1 MKKNIIAIIGLSIFL
16 VNSSTLST
24 TVLASKN
31 YNLGM
36 GVYDEV
42 KSENESIIVD
52 KLRNLDIYGKTSS
65 SVTLKW
71 DVPESV
77 HGLVEY
83 IIYKDGRELDR
94 VEARK
99 NGYTAT
105 DLSLNKIYGFKISAR
120 YSNGDESKPVS
131 INIRTDK
138 NDQDIIVSKP
148 QNIKS
153 YEVTQ
158 NSFKLS
164 WYDPKNIYGL
174 VEHII
179 YKDGKK
185 LETIPAG
192 TNKYTLDGLKLNT
205 IYGVK
210 VTSRYLNGEESKP
223 ISINVRTS
231 K

>member
-1 MKKNIIAIIGLSIFL
+1 MKKNIIAIVGLSIFL
-16 VNSSTLST
+16 VNSSILST

-52 KLRNLDIYGKTSS
+52 KVRNLEIYGKTSS

-71 DVPESV
+71 DAPESV
-77 HGLVEY
+77 QGLAEY

-94 VEARK
+94 VAARK

-105 DLSLNKIYGFKISAR
+105 NLSLNKIYGFKVSAK

-138 NDQDIIVSKP
+138 SDQDIIVSKP

-164 WYDPKNIYGL
+164 WDDPKNIYGL

-192 TNKYTLDGLKLNT
+192 TNKYILAGLKLNT

>member
-16 VNSSTLST
+16 VNSSILSSS
-24 TVLASKN
+24 VLASEN
-31 YNLGM
+31 YNLRM
-36 GVYDEV
+36 EVYNEV

-52 KLRNLDIYGKTSS
+52 KVKKLDIYGKTSS

-71 DVPESV
+71 DAPESV
-77 HGLVEY
+77 YGLVEY
-83 IIYKDGRELDR
+83 IIYNDGKELDR
-94 VEARK
+94 VSYRK

-105 DLSLNKIYGFKISAR
+105 NLSLNKIYGFKVSAK

-148 QNIKS
+148 QNIED

-158 NSFKLS
+158 NSFKIS
-164 WYDPKNIYGL
+164 FDDPENIYGL
-174 VEHII
+174 IEYIV

-185 LETIPAG
+185 LDTIPAG
-192 TNKYTLDGLKLNT
+192 TNKYILDGLKLNT

-210 VTSRYLNGEESKP
+210 VTSRYLNGKESKP
-223 ISINVRTS
+223 ISINVRTN